1 MCAKS
6 IADVAG
12 RTVFHE
18 IASKWNSVSTD
29 DGKVQLQSF
38 VEAVDDFLVVFK
50 ALGSAFFTD
59 MVKSDMR
66 KNMEK
71 IQEAAQKYDVHTL
84 EGMVEHELRDNV
96 YAQSNSGTEGLLWLK
111 RTLQFILLLLRN
123 IATKESS
130 TPLNECA
137 ALAYEDTLKP
147 CHNWLLQRL
156 FDAGMLCVPSRD
168 SFFGDLGAS
177 EEVVRIG
184 MLAFIEVAARR
195 LNPIVAYYNRTK
207 LEALCSASLELP
219 SGGDS
224 SPTAILC

>member
-1 MCAKS
+1 MCEDSSLNA
-6 IADVAG
+6 AG
-12 RTVFHE
+12 QTVFHQ
-18 IASKWNSVSTD
+18 IALKWNSVCTD
-29 DGKVQLQSF
+29 DGKVQLLSF

-71 IQEAAQKYDVHTL
+71 IQTAAQKYGVCTL
-84 EGMVEHELRDNV
+84 EEMVDNELRDNT
-96 YAQSNSGTEGLLWLK
+96 YTESNSGTEGLLWLK

-137 ALAYEDTLKP
+137 ALAYRDTLKP

-156 FDAGMLCVPSRD
+156 FDAGMLCIPSRN
-168 SFFGDLGAS
+168 SFFGDLGTS
-177 EEVVRIG
+177 EEVVRVG
-184 MLAFIEVAARR
+184 MLTFIQVAARQ

-207 LEALCSASLELP
+207 LEALCSTWLEPL
-219 SGGDS
+219 SGGDAPS
-224 SPTAILC
+224 TAILC